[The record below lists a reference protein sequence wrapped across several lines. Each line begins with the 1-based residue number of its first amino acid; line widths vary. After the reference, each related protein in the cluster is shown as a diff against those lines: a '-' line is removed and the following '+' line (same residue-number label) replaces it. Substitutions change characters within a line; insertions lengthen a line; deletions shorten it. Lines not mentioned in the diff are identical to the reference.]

1 MVKSNNY
8 EPRANNTFVLS
19 PTKFRFK
26 LAEDL
31 NQRLKTLI
39 YRAGI
44 RLFAWCLKL
53 PPKFLWH
60 PASSEIRVILKWLNT
75 GSTPIIFDIGAN
87 NGEHSKLYHE
97 AFGCPV
103 FAFEADPCVMEELKS
118 QVSEIVGIKCFEVAC
133 SDKNGTTEFHPSSFQ
148 NSNSNGASGSLL
160 IPTGHKKHFQEIKFR
175 SPISVTCIRLDDWIQ
190 NEIVPSP
197 DFIHMDVQGAEL
209 MVLEGMGRH
218 LETTSLIWLEVENLT
233 MYDGQPLKKDVEL
246 FFSDRGWQKKVDTTN
261 RALTHGDQ
269 LWFNPRARGGQIS
282 RFMELEIH
290 ASNFLTRRMNQT
302 R

>member
-1 MVKSNNY
+1 
-8 EPRANNTFVLS
+8 
-19 PTKFRFK
+19 
-26 LAEDL
+26 
-31 NQRLKTLI
+31 
-39 YRAGI
+39 
-44 RLFAWCLKL
+44 
-53 PPKFLWH
+53 
-60 PASSEIRVILKWLNT
+60 
-75 GSTPIIFDIGAN
+75 
-87 NGEHSKLYHE
+87 
-97 AFGCPV
+97 
-103 FAFEADPCVMEELKS
+103 MEELKS